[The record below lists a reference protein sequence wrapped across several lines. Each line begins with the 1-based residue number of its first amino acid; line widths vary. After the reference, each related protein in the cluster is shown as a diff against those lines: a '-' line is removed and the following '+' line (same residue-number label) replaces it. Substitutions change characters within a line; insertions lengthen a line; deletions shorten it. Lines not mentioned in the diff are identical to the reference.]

1 MRKSAGAHLHELH
14 IVPLLLLRER
24 GPRKLQED
32 ETREQSD
39 VRRGH
44 LLPREDD
51 AGIDR
56 RHLLLLVQFHVH
68 AAAPRAVPKPFE
80 ELHDLRVDVVLVLV
94 DVRQCVCRRRHRVVE
109 GGDGGVLDIR
119 RFVADG
125 EEREERVAQFRL
137 AAALRAEKVE
147 DGKPMLRGR
156 ARGHVAEE
164 RGEVE
169 SEAHAP
175 VVAEHLEE
183 LLRKLPERHRGV
195 VEMHELLLEREEPR
209 VVAVDPGRGGQVEI
223 ALLRQPYD
231 AVLVRLVEPALE
243 EDAVAESVEALALPA
258 HLLDL
263 RGRFRFLVEERL
275 EFGQFLFRSF
285 PNEIPQALNL
295 LLEL

>member
-1 MRKSAGAHLHELH
+1 MRESAGAHLHQFH
-14 IVPLLLLRER
+14 VIPLLLLRER
-24 GPRKLQED
+24 GTRKLQED
-32 ETREQSD
+32 QAREQGD

-44 LLPREDD
+44 LLTREND

-68 AAAPRAVPKPFE
+68 AAAPRAVPKPLE
-80 ELHDLRVDVVLVLV
+80 ELQDLRVDVVLVLV
-94 DVRQCVCRRRHRVVE
+94 DVRQGVGRSRHRVVE
-109 GGDGGVLDIR
+109 GRDGGVLDVGG
-119 RFVADG
+119 FVADG

-147 DGKPMLRGR
+147 YGKPMLRGC

-169 SEAHAP
+169 GEAHAP

-209 VVAVDPGRGGQVEI
+209 VVAVDSGRRGQVVI
-223 ALLRQPYD
+223 ALPGQADD
-231 AVLVRLVEPALE
+231 AVLVRLVEAALE
-243 EDAVAESVEALALPA
+243 EDAVSESVESLALPA